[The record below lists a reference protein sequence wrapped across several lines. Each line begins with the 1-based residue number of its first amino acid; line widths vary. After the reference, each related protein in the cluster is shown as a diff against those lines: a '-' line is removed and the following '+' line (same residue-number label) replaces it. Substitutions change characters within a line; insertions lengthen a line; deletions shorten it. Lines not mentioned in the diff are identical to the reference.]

1 MSGSWSGA
9 SPEPLSL
16 LSKQQIFQLIFG
28 MEALVLQSVGP
39 QQRWAILISLKEG
52 GNGQKRGILSPPTPN
67 KCAEGAPNT
76 PVVLSA
82 SPSSLGNT
90 LCYLQALIDSS
101 SLIKQKQQDSFL
113 LIGQATIIF
122 QKWILP
128 AFTEDKHSNTPI
140 LISDFEPE
148 LLSHSYFFF
157 LNNTVKLL
165 GGIKRARNLYYSS

>member
-1 MSGSWSGA
+1 MGVGVEHPLNPCPCSANSKYFSLFSGWKHWCFNQG
-9 SPEPLSL
+9 
-16 LSKQQIFQLIFG
+16 
-28 MEALVLQSVGP
+28 GP

-52 GNGQKRGILSPPTPN
+52 GNGQKRGNLSPPTLN
-67 KCAEGAPNT
+67 KCAEEAPNT

-90 LCYLQALIDSS
+90 LRYLQALIDSS